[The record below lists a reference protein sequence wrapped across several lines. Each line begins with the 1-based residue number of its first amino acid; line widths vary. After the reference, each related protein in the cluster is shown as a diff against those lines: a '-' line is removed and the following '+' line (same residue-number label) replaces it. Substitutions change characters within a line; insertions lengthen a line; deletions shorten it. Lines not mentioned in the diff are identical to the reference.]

1 MKLIF
6 HVCSAVLL
14 LIVFTVLC
22 LFQDVAVGEITHRWF
37 SWGFSGEGIYA
48 GFNAF
53 FSVLI
58 TALIFWPGC
67 ALMGKFRGK
76 KSEVKSPQP
85 AREILFASLWAALAI
100 VVSSVHA
107 TMGFVPAM
115 SEWVAITCFLS
126 LAFGIAEVGVA
137 FHRRV
142 RG

>member
-6 HVCSAVLL
+6 HFCSAVLL

-22 LFQDVAVGEITHRWF
+22 LFQDVALGEIIHRWF

-58 TALIFWPGC
+58 TALIFWSGC

-76 KSEVKSPQP
+76 KSELKSHQ
-85 AREILFASLWAALAI
+85 AVRQILFASLWMTLAI
-100 VVSSVHA
+100 AVSSVHA

-137 FHRRV
+137 LHRRN
-142 RG
+142 RH